1 MPYNV
6 VEETNQEHEHV
17 TIRSQR
23 SEETVVR
30 MMGQTLRKL
39 KDVMSSHAQVTYLSE
54 EAIALTRIRFNYMYS
69 VWIDITLIF

>member
-6 VEETNQEHEHV
+6 VEETNQEHENV

-23 SEETVVR
+23 SEETIVH

-54 EAIALTRIRFNYMYS
+54 EAIALTRIICIAS
-69 VWIDITLIF
+69 G